1 MDARRDTTQLTV
13 GLGEL
18 RVERRAL
25 GPERLVVTGAIYVND
40 MVIRI
45 DIGSCSLARCYLFN
59 GRMYAE

>member
-1 MDARRDTTQLTV
+1 MACRN
-13 GLGEL
+13 
-18 RVERRAL
+18 RASL
-25 GPERLVVTGAIYVND
+25 PGAIYVND